1 MLYILSLVSVCSSN
15 FIILYALLHLFP
27 ISSRSLHSLGL
38 NSPWSKANI
47 PTLDDERSASYAS
60 MHVCMDD
67 SRHQKYIQ
75 VEKENILRVTRKDT
89 LIHHCLMTDDCWWM
103 TQIKTKQPL
112 LPLLRFMYCGEDKTG
127 GG

>member
-60 MHVCMDD
+60 MHVCMDA
-67 SRHQKYIQ
+67 SRDIRNISKLRRKIYSGSL
-75 VEKENILRVTRKDT
+75 EKIPSFITA
-89 LIHHCLMTDDCWWM
+89 
-103 TQIKTKQPL
+103 
-112 LPLLRFMYCGEDKTG
+112 
-127 GG
+127 